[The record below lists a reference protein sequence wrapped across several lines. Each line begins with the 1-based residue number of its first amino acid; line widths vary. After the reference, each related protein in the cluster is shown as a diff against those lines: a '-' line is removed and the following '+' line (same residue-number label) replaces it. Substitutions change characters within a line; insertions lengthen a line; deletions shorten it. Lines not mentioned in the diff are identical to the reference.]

1 MNTTTQTRVPVDV
14 STDADSNLPDGWA
27 LPTLNSLLTV
37 NYGKGL
43 KESLRKAGSVLV
55 YGSNGVVGEHTEPLT
70 AGPTII
76 IGRKGTVGAVHF
88 SPQSCWPIDT
98 TFFIEEFH
106 SLDPLYLTYGLRTLR
121 LSEHDT
127 STAIPGLN
135 RDDLYAQ
142 QLRLAPLAEQKRIVA
157 KIEELFK
164 QVKASR
170 DRLAKVPKILKR
182 FRQSIL
188 AAACSGRLTEDWRA
202 KHPDVEPARI
212 LIQKIEQYRIQRGT
226 FLPKTD
232 DVGLDLSEL
241 PEPPDSWT

>member
-106 SLDPLYLTYGLRTLR
+106 SLDPLYLT
-121 LSEHDT
+121 
-127 STAIPGLN
+127 
-135 RDDLYAQ
+135 
-142 QLRLAPLAEQKRIVA
+142 
-157 KIEELFK
+157 
-164 QVKASR
+164 
-170 DRLAKVPKILKR
+170 
-182 FRQSIL
+182 
-188 AAACSGRLTEDWRA
+188 
-202 KHPDVEPARI
+202 
-212 LIQKIEQYRIQRGT
+212 
-226 FLPKTD
+226 TD
-232 DVGLDLSEL
+232 
-241 PEPPDSWT
+241 